1 MGLYLPLQTICNKG
15 LKTFSLLTGIESSI
29 AKMYILMCIFFVEI
43 AVFKKLFSMFLVP
56 KYTSPN
62 FFVPKI
68 CVLTLV

>member
-43 AVFKKLFSMFLVP
+43 AVFKNFFLCFWCQNIQVLI
-56 KYTSPN
+56 